1 MNAAAWIALA
11 SLAGFILLQTT
22 VIAFAM
28 GRLFQRVSTVEK
40 GHDSL
45 ATMGSDVAEMK
56 SDIRHMAKSIDDLTA
71 RLSWATDVAPHRP
84 ARAQRPRTPS

>member
-1 MNAAAWIALA
+1 LDQASAWIALA
-11 SLAGFILLQTT
+11 SLAGFVLLQTT

-28 GRLFQRVSTVEK
+28 GRLFQRVATVEK

-56 SDIRHMAKSIDDLTA
+56 SDIRHMAKAIDDLTA
-71 RLSWATDVAPHRP
+71 RLAWATEAAPV
-84 ARAQRPRTPS
+84 RPRAARQRTAA

>member
-1 MNAAAWIALA
+1 
-11 SLAGFILLQTT
+11 

-56 SDIRHMAKSIDDLTA
+56 SDIRHMAKAIDDLTA
-71 RLSWATDVAPHRP
+71 RLAWVTEATPV
-84 ARAQRPRTPS
+84 RPRASRQRVAV

>member
-1 MNAAAWIALA
+1 MNAAAWISLA

-40 GHDSL
+40 GHDAL
-45 ATMGSDVAEMK
+45 ATMGADVAEMK
-56 SDIRHMAKSIDDLTA
+56 SDIRHMAKAIDDLTT
-71 RLSWATDVAPHRP
+71 RLAWATEVAPQRQER
-84 ARAQRPRTPS
+84 ARVPK

>member
-11 SLAGFILLQTT
+11 SLAGFVLLQTT

-40 GHDSL
+40 GHDTL
-45 ATMGSDVAEMK
+45 AAMGTDVAEMK
-56 SDIRHMAKSIDDLTA
+56 SDIRHMSKSIDELTA
-71 RLSWATDVAPHRP
+71 RLQWATEVAPQRPTRARP
-84 ARAQRPRTPS
+84 AK

>member
-1 MNAAAWIALA
+1 MNAAAWISLA

-45 ATMGSDVAEMK
+45 ATMGADVAEMK
-56 SDIRHMAKSIDDLTA
+56 SDIRHMAKAIDDLTQ
-71 RLSWATDVAPHRP
+71 RLEWATDVAPSRP
-84 ARAQRPRTPS
+84 GRAPR

>member
-11 SLAGFILLQTT
+11 SLAGFVLLQTT

-56 SDIRHMAKSIDDLTA
+56 SDIRHMAKAIDNLTE
-71 RLSWATDVAPHRP
+71 RLAWATDVAP
-84 ARAQRPRTPS
+84 QRPRPASRARPSS

>member
-1 MNAAAWIALA
+1 MNASAWIALA
-11 SLAGFILLQTT
+11 SIAGFVLLQTT

-56 SDIRHMAKSIDDLTA
+56 SDIRHMAKAIDDLTA
-71 RLSWATDVAPHRP
+71 RLAWVTEATPV
-84 ARAQRPRTPS
+84 RPRASRQRVAV

>member
-1 MNAAAWIALA
+1 MNAAAWISLA

-40 GHDSL
+40 GHDAVS
-45 ATMGSDVAEMK
+45 AMGADIAEMK
-56 SDIRHMAKSIDDLTA
+56 SDIRHMSKSIDGLTA
-71 RLSWATDVAPHRP
+71 RPAPRRG
-84 ARAQRPRTPS
+84 AAS

>member
-11 SLAGFILLQTT
+11 SLAGFVLLQTT

-40 GHDSL
+40 GHDAVS
-45 ATMGSDVAEMK
+45 AMSSDMAAVK
-56 SDIRHMAKSIDDLTA
+56 SDIRHMTKSIDELKA
-71 RLSWATDVAPHRP
+71 VLAPATPPVRTRGRP
-84 ARAQRPRTPS
+84 S

>member
-1 MNAAAWIALA
+1 MNASAWIALA

-40 GHDSL
+40 GHDTLSS
-45 ATMGSDVAEMK
+45 MGADMAEMK
-56 SDIRHMAKSIDDLTA
+56 SDIRHMAKAIDELSK
-71 RLSWATDVAPHRP
+71 RLSWATEVAATP
-84 ARAQRPRTPS
+84 APRRRKVSE

>member
-11 SLAGFILLQTT
+11 SLAGFVLLQTT

-40 GHDSL
+40 GHDTL
-45 ATMGSDVAEMK
+45 AMMGSDVAEMK
-56 SDIRHMAKSIDDLTA
+56 SDIRHMAKSIDDLSN
-71 RLSWATDVAPHRP
+71 RLSWATDVAPQRPSRARP
-84 ARAQRPRTPS
+84 AK

>member
-45 ATMGSDVAEMK
+45 ATMGADVAEMK
-56 SDIRHMAKSIDDLTA
+56 SDIRHMSKSIDGLAD
-71 RLSWATDVAPHRP
+71 RLAWATDVAPSRPRP
-84 ARAQRPRTPS
+84 APRARSAS

>member
-1 MNAAAWIALA
+1 MNAAAWISLA

-40 GHDSL
+40 GHD
-45 ATMGSDVAEMK
+45 AVTTMGNDLASMK
-56 SDIRHMAKSIDDLTA
+56 ADIRHMTKAIDDLKA
-71 RLSWATDVAPHRP
+71 ALSAPSRSRRKP
-84 ARAQRPRTPS
+84 AE